1 MGNLARYTAADLPA
15 LMESIN
21 RNSIGMDE
29 YFDRLFNLHE
39 TTKNYPPFNLVT
51 VSNVESRLELAL
63 AGFRKAEVNVY
74 TQDGKLF
81 VEGQKEDTES
91 ETTYVHRG
99 MAQRS
104 FTRTWTLAEDTEV
117 RSVEFEDGL
126 LSIVLG
132 RIVPEHHQKKNLV
145 LNNRGL
151 PCKYRRRRGVTGTI
165 QFDNPLFYWYNE
177 LRTLGTNDCK
187 TCITQIW

>member
-1 MGNLARYTAADLPA
+1 MVDAFGVHTIKSRFKRRSIMIKFNAANLDQLVD
-15 LMESIN
+15 SIN
-21 RNSIGMDE
+21 KNSIGMDE

-51 VSNVESRLELAL
+51 VSAVESRLELAL

-104 FTRTWTLAEDTEV
+104 FTRSWTLAEDTEV
-117 RSVEFEDGL
+117 RSVDFEDGL
-126 LSIVLG
+126 LTVVLG
-132 RIVPEHHQKKNLV
+132 RIVPKHHQRKDW
-145 LNNRGL
+145 
-151 PCKYRRRRGVTGTI
+151 
-165 QFDNPLFYWYNE
+165 F
-177 LRTLGTNDCK
+177 
-187 TCITQIW
+187 